1 VSQDIEEFSANYARA
16 REIGYEHWADESVE
30 IADNASNDWMERARK
45 DGEIETVLN
54 REHVSRS
61 ELRINTRKWMLSKLL
76 PKKFGDRVE
85 LTGKGGGPIEHRI
98 EDARS
103 RLLARF
109 DEVADR
115 LLIDATAES
124 VDIAAE

>member
-1 VSQDIEEFSANYARA
+1 
-16 REIGYEHWADESVE
+16 
-30 IADNASNDWMERARK
+30 MERARK
-45 DGEIETVLN
+45 DGAVETALN

-61 ELRINTRKWMLSKLL
+61 ELRVNTRKWLLSKML

-85 LTGKGGGPIEHRI
+85 HAHTGKDGGPIQI
-98 EDARS
+98 EDARA
-103 RLLARF
+103 RLLSRF